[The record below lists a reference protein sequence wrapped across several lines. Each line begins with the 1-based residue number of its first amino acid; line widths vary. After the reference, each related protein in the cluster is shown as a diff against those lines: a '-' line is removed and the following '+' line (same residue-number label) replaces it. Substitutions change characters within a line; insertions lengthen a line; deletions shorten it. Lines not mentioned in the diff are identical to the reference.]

1 MRLHCVMIA
10 PSPHKRLTGAQMTPY
25 TPNKAPMPKEV
36 PEWSLVPM
44 EKAAF
49 SEKLDR
55 AGFSSKQNDP
65 TQEQK

>member
-1 MRLHCVMIA
+1 
-10 PSPHKRLTGAQMTPY
+10 MTPY

-55 AGFSSKQNDP
+55 AGFSSKHNDP